1 MELVRT
7 RKIYSVISYAV
18 ISILTIV
25 GATLLTYAYHLQVR
39 YNELSKVPSFL
50 SGMYVHEVLP
60 FMETYDTYFVPCVVL
75 GAVLLCLAL
84 GLGCLVIGVHG

>member
-1 MELVRT
+1 M
-7 RKIYSVISYAV
+7 RKIYTVISFLAYAV

-39 YNELSKVPSFL
+39 YNELSKARSFL
-50 SGMYVHEVLP
+50 HPVYVEEVLP